1 MSFHLNILTLFSDA
15 FPGVLAHSVTGRALE
30 KSLWSFSTINLR
42 DFATDNYKSVDDTPF
57 GGGAGMVIKPD
68 IIDAAVHSLSD
79 TGRKIFLSPRGRVFN
94 QAVAQELAREPIMT
108 LLCGR
113 YEGVDQRALDHH
125 GFEEISLGD
134 YVLSGGEIAALA
146 LIDTCVRL
154 LPGTLGNASTLN
166 EESFTS
172 GLLEYPHYTKPASWT
187 ARDGSTHDV
196 PEILASGHHARIKD
210 WQFQQSLAITQS
222 RRPDLWA
229 AYTNNNK
236 SENGIKPA
244 AGEKN
249 E

>member
-1 MSFHLNILTLFSDA
+1 MNMQFNILTLFPDA

-30 KSLWSFSTINLR
+30 KNLWSFHTVNLR

-68 IIDAAVHSLSD
+68 IIDAAVHSLANP
-79 TGRKIFLSPRGRVFN
+79 GRKIFLSPRGRVFN
-94 QAVAQELAREPIMT
+94 QAQAQELAREPILT

-125 GFEEISLGD
+125 NFEEISLGD
-134 YVLSGGEIAALA
+134 YVLSGGEIAATA
-146 LIDTCVRL
+146 LIDACVRL
-154 LPGTLGNASTLN
+154 LPGALGNASTLN

-172 GLLEYPHYTKPASWT
+172 GLLEYPQYTKPASWT
-187 ARDGSTHDV
+187 ARDGSTHDA
-196 PEILASGHHARIKD
+196 PDILTSGHHARIKD
-210 WQFQQSLAITQS
+210 WQLTQSLAITRA

-229 AYTNNNK
+229 AYHNNNK

-244 AGEKN
+244 AGEDQ
-249 E
+249 